1 MHNLAIPQV
10 DWLMTL
16 PISIVSLTGILAL
29 LMETLWPR
37 RASFAQ
43 WIVSGLGLCGAAYSL
58 IYQLQGAMPDGST
71 LNGLLIRDRFS
82 LVMQVVILAA
92 ALISILFSNEYLG
105 RKRIQFG
112 EFYPLTLWSTV
123 GAMVMVS
130 THNLLVI
137 FVGLEILSIALY
149 VLAGMSRSEE
159 KSEESAMKYFL
170 LGAFAS
176 AFLLY
181 GIAFLYGA
189 TGHVDLQSIVANKAG
204 VPTLHMWVN
213 EAWVRT
219 DTTTHGL
226 LLFGAALILIGLG
239 FKSSLV
245 PFHQWTPDVYQ
256 GAPTNVAA
264 FMASVS
270 KIAALGTLW
279 RFVTDTHALTEFYV
293 PILFWVAI
301 LTMTVGNLVALVQK
315 DVKRILGY
323 SSISHAGYVLVAIIA
338 SLKMPISVGTAGP
351 EQSPIAFNSST
362 VVYYLLAYSLMTI
375 GAFAVVSLVAKNGR
389 EGTRMEDLYGLGKR
403 APTAAALLVVFVISL
418 IGMPPTAGF
427 IGKWMIFNDALN
439 AGMVPLAIVLAA
451 NSAISVYY
459 YVGIIR
465 AAYVVEEGK
474 ADLATASSG
483 VTAAMIMCAAG
494 VIAATF
500 IVSPLMT
507 NWLSIR

>member
-1 MHNLAIPQV
+1 MPNIPSI
-10 DWLMTL
+10 DWLMIA
-16 PISIVSLTGILAL
+16 PITIVSITGIIAL

-37 RASFAQ
+37 RATALQWLVSVVGLAGAGVAIAAQFAR
-43 WIVSGLGLCGAAYSL
+43 GATE
-58 IYQLQGAMPDGST
+58 GST
-71 LNGLLIRDRFS
+71 LGGLMVRDRFG
-82 LVMQVVILAA
+82 LVIQLVILLAA
-92 ALISILFSNEYLG
+92 FLSILFSEEYLDQ
-105 RKRIQFG
+105 KRIRFG

-123 GAMVMVS
+123 GAMVMVT

-137 FVGLEILSIALY
+137 FVGLELLSIALY

-181 GIAFLYGA
+181 GIAFIYGG
-189 TGHVDLQSIVANKAG
+189 TGSLDLLA
-204 VPTLHMWVN
+204 VN
-213 EAWVRT
+213 NIWAKS
-219 DTTTHGL
+219 DAATHGL
-226 LLFGAALILIGLG
+226 LMFGAALILIGLG

-279 RFVTDTHALTEFYV
+279 RVLIDMNALSTFTL
-293 PILFWVAI
+293 PIIFWLAI
-301 LTMTVGNLVALVQK
+301 LTMTVGNLIAIVQK

-323 SSISHAGYVLVAIIA
+323 SSISHAGYVLVAIAA
-338 SLKMPISVGTAGP
+338 SLK
-351 EQSPIAFNSST
+351 SPLHDPST
-362 VVYYLLAYSLMTI
+362 TIYYLFAYSLMTV
-375 GAFAVVSLVAKNGR
+375 GSFAVVALVAKGGH
-389 EGTRMEDLYGLGKR
+389 ESTRMEDLYGLSKK
-403 APTAAALLVVFVISL
+403 APIAAACLIVFMISL

-439 AGMVPLAIVLAA
+439 AGLAPLAIVLAA

-465 AAYVVEEGK
+465 AAYIVEEGRSEQSVPQWGIS
-474 ADLATASSG
+474 LAAALCLGG
-483 VTAAMIMCAAG
+483 V
-494 VIAATF
+494 VVATIF
-500 IVSPLMT
+500 VSPFLNHLMH
-507 NWLSIR
+507 